1 MAQSGTRIFR
11 RGEGDDLWRRS
22 LYTYWKRAAPP
33 PSMMAFDAPTREFCV
48 VERAATDT
56 PLQALVLWNDEQF
69 VEAAR
74 NLAQRI
80 LAEADTDGSRIERL
94 FLHVLGRRPSG
105 DEAEAVALAL
115 ADLRSS
121 FLARP
126 EDAAALLEPGE
137 SPVPEGYEAGELA
150 AWTMV
155 SSALLNLF
163 EATNPR

>member
-1 MAQSGTRIFR
+1 MLILINAQR
-11 RGEGDDLWRRS
+11 R
-22 LYTYWKRAAPP
+22 
-33 PSMMAFDAPTREFCV
+33 
-48 VERAATDT
+48 
-56 PLQALVLWNDEQF
+56 ALVTNR
-69 VEAAR
+69 A
-74 NLAQRI
+74 AQRI